1 VLNSIGKE
9 IGMNHWL
16 AEELIRLNY
25 AERQRELEAIRLQ
38 NELNSS
44 RTNWTFVARAALK
57 LSDWLIVIG
66 KNLRKRFEKATPASS
81 WVDSRKFAR

>member
-1 VLNSIGKE
+1 
-9 IGMNHWL
+9 MNHWQ
-16 AEELIRLNY
+16 AEEMIRLNQ

-44 RTNWTFVARAALK
+44 RANWTFVTRAALK
-57 LSDWLIVIG
+57 LSDWLIVTG
-66 KNLRKRFEKATPASS
+66 KNLRKHFEKTTPVSS